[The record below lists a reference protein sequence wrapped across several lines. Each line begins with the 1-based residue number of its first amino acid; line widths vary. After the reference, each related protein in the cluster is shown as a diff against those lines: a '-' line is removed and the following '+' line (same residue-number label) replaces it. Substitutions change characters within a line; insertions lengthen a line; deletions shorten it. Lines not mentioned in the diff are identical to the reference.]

1 MMHHEDP
8 PSKEQSFQI
17 IERMIAAARNEHTE
31 RGEGWLLWGW
41 LLFGASLASI
51 ILSLLNFSLDGKIYS
66 GAYILELVND
76 HDRSTVKFIKR

>member
-17 IERMIAAARNEHTE
+17 R
-31 RGEGWLLWGW
+31 
-41 LLFGASLASI
+41 
-51 ILSLLNFSLDGKIYS
+51 LDGKIYS